1 MMGQMTVFSGAERRR
16 RWSIEQKR
24 AIVDAAFMP
33 GAVVA
38 EIARAAELG
47 ANQIYRWR
55 RELGGLQVA
64 PDGFAAVR
72 IAPDRVVTETLSGMV
87 MVIEVGGAVLKIS
100 GHARPAL
107 VTAALR
113 VLR

>member
-1 MMGQMTVFSGAERRR
+1 MGQMTIFSGAERRR

-24 AIVDAAFMP
+24 AIVGAAFMP
-33 GAVVA
+33 AAVVA

-55 RELGGLQVA
+55 RELGVLPEA

-72 IAPDRVVTETLSGMV
+72 IAPDRLAPEALSGTG

-100 GHARPAL
+100 SHARPAL